1 MVKSV
6 KPIVK
11 VLSGDEGYSISV
23 NGVVSGEEDY
33 GNPVEVEV
41 DGVVYTGYV
50 EVDEKGDL
58 TTPFPEFV
66 FIAQP
71 VDSEVVEE
79 GEDGDKDEDEPEVVV
94 EGEQGEGEG
103 DLEVDNED

>member
-1 MVKSV
+1 MV

-23 NGVVSGEEDY
+23 NGVMSGEEDY

-41 DGVVYTGYV
+41 DGVMYTGYV

-66 FIAQP
+66 FIVQP
-71 VDSEVVEE
+71 VDLEVVEVN
-79 GEDGDKDEDEPEVVV
+79 GDEDEPEPEVVV
-94 EGEQGEGEG
+94 EEERGEGEG
-103 DLEVDNED
+103 EEDSEVEDDQD